1 MCVSHDV
8 HSLFVLTPTLSTV
21 PTVEFDE
28 DKNQNVHTQEPTKS
42 HLSRFLFNLTMKPN
56 DAPVEASGG
65 HMMPITAL
73 PLANPNSD
81 SSRNPESDS
90 FTYIEVLLEGLA
102 VLGKLGSGLDTIAQ
116 RLPIEI
122 YSLVEA
128 TIDEVNDRTEFS
140 KRLATLSSTAA
151 VVGPA
156 QAASAYIYVHGKSK
170 SKHPPTAGR
179 GLESDRAEM
188 AASLRLAALES
199 SAKEAD
205 HEVLRDLFWT
215 LYSKLDAVMQSLRV
229 VYEVS
234 NRIGAVSSAF
244 RTVTGCS

>member
-1 MCVSHDV
+1 MCVLRDAQ
-8 HSLFVLTPTLSTV
+8 SLFILTPTLSTV
-21 PTVEFDE
+21 PTVEFNE
-28 DKNQNVHTQEPTKS
+28 DKNQTIDTREPARS
-42 HLSRFLFNLTMKPN
+42 HLSRFLYNLTMKPN

-65 HMMPITAL
+65 HMVPMTAL
-73 PLANPNSD
+73 PLPNPNSD

-90 FTYIEVLLEGLA
+90 FTYMEMLLESLA
-102 VLGKLGSGLDTIAQ
+102 VLGKLGSGLDTITQ

-140 KRLATLSSTAA
+140 KRLANLSSTAA

-156 QAASAYIYVHGKSK
+156 LAASAYIYVHGKP
-170 SKHPPTAGR
+170 KHPPTAGR
-179 GLESDRAEM
+179 GLELERAEM
-188 AASLRLAALES
+188 AKSLRLAALES

-215 LYSKLDAVMQSLRV
+215 LYSKLDAVMQGLRV
-229 VYEVS
+229 VYEVA
-234 NRIGAVSSAF
+234 NRIGAVSGALGFS
-244 RTVTGCS
+244 GWS

>member
-1 MCVSHDV
+1 
-8 HSLFVLTPTLSTV
+8 
-21 PTVEFDE
+21 
-28 DKNQNVHTQEPTKS
+28 
-42 HLSRFLFNLTMKPN
+42 MKPN

-65 HMMPITAL
+65 HMVPMTAL
-73 PLANPNSD
+73 PLPNPNSD

-90 FTYIEVLLEGLA
+90 FTYMEMLLESLA
-102 VLGKLGSGLDTIAQ
+102 VLGKLGSGLDTITQ

-140 KRLATLSSTAA
+140 KRLANLSSTAA

-156 QAASAYIYVHGKSK
+156 LAASAYIYVHGKP
-170 SKHPPTAGR
+170 KHPPTAGR
-179 GLESDRAEM
+179 GLELERAEM
-188 AASLRLAALES
+188 AKSLRLAALES

-215 LYSKLDAVMQSLRV
+215 LYSKLDAVMQGLRV
-229 VYEVS
+229 VYEVA
-234 NRIGAVSSAF
+234 NRIGAVSGALGFS
-244 RTVTGCS
+244 GWS